1 MTRAA
6 IPFGLFLQ
14 KTPAAA
20 DQVHLTPDVVKR
32 KRKRKEKTPPFL
44 IPFGKSPGCQIHYIM
59 SAQADTCVGAELDR
73 VLAADGAWNV
83 GLAAPGQRP
92 RGRGTNFGLEGG
104 ASVWGGKWGLCPGG
118 ETSSVAPPLPRG
130 HKNQSRGFSVPESS
144 QGTSD
149 VRRSSRLQWAP

>member
-1 MTRAA
+1 MSRSGKGAGGSSQGPQTCLWPFSGSALTRAA
-6 IPFGLFLQ
+6 IPLGLFLQ

-73 VLAADGAWNV
+73 VLAADRAWNV

-104 ASVWGGKWGLCPGG
+104 ASVCVGG
-118 ETSSVAPPLPRG
+118 EVGTVSWRGDFKGGSPITSR
-130 HKNQSRGFSVPESS
+130 
-144 QGTSD
+144 T
-149 VRRSSRLQWAP
+149 